1 MRAEGWHVDC
11 APTDKPGNTGLFA
24 GEIKKA
30 VALHRPNQ
38 IFVTESAEWRVAEA
52 VSREGAAAQLAKI
65 IADGVEAGVFGV
77 VDSSP
82 AAGAALNATLA
93 FHHPNFVQEPMRQKA
108 DEEAQAA
115 IALVIA
121 GSKQVRPPG

>member
-1 MRAEGWHVDC
+1 
-11 APTDKPGNTGLFA
+11 
-24 GEIKKA
+24 
-30 VALHRPNQ
+30 
-38 IFVTESAEWRVAEA
+38 
-52 VSREGAAAQLAKI
+52 
-65 IADGVEAGVFGV
+65 VEAGVFGI

-93 FHHPNFVQEPMRQKA
+93 FHHSNFVQEPMRQKA

-121 GSKQVRPPG
+121 GGSKQMRPPR